1 MNEKNK
7 ELYFDGFSKIL
18 KSLKDGLNL
27 NSVNLDDFITG
38 INEYSDINLQD
49 IITYMLYCF
58 ELIELTGKWKL
69 KKLIKYEHFINN
81 MENIY
86 NEIFCNQ
93 ESTFNNKVIA
103 ATSFGNI
110 IAKTINYN
118 VELEIEKVLDNFINC
133 IDKKNIYLK
142 NNELTLLR
150 GNLYCQIFY
159 VLNDNKDVNDTMKD
173 YLEKLTKI
181 FDHQKYINNANKF
194 YSELLNHEGITFD
207 SLNNLLLYNA
217 YNRIDIDKITTK
229 KILKILLNNYKDS
242 FFDKEIFI
250 YLIRNII
257 STLLEEKNIQA
268 NIEILFDDVD
278 STNNYIYLNYNKI
291 DYNLNN
297 NLNFIK
303 KLFYD
308 INMMDYRLNKE
319 KYQYLNLLEIKDN
332 YIKNKLDSNDTVINF
347 ENTIKFISIEEFNK
361 FIKEIDELAYKNML
375 NITLENVKKLYD
387 TLTNKEYDD
396 IKVTNTELFNECYNS
411 LEIKALLDE
420 SELLKIEYNDLG
432 VYKNIKDLLMEKYDN
447 QNGENKLD
455 NNLYKNII
463 NSRDTSISSLLN
475 DYYSLLLIDT
485 TDTGIIKE
493 KENILKSIL
502 PDLLKEKI
510 LFCGNIPTQKF
521 DEIYNEYINPCI
533 KKISQNRVNNKEF
546 ADTKEFLNYEKS
558 NSDNYFGIC
567 KLQEILEQYK
577 EN

>member
-278 STNNYIYLNYNKI
+278 STDNYIYLNYNKI

-375 NITLENVKKLYD
+375 NITLENVKKVYD

-502 PDLLKEKI
+502 PGLLKEKI